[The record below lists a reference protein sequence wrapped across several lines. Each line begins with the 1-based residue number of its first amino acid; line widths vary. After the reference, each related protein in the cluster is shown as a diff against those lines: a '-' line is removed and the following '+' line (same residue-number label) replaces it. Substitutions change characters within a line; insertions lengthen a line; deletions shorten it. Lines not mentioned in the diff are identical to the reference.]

1 MCFSLCPL
9 LYSQANGSFSGTVTD
24 KTGSVVT
31 GTTVTV
37 TSQATGLRRQVK
49 IDASGHY
56 LVPLLPVS
64 MYTIRVQSQGFQ
76 TAEQKDVRLQ
86 LDERREVD
94 FTLNPASVSSTI
106 EVNATEVAVETANP
120 TLGQVIIAEE
130 VADLPLN
137 GRDFVQLATLTPG
150 TTAQTSPNSF
160 FTQAASS
167 EVAARGTFSLSVGGS
182 REQSTSWLIDNNDN
196 SELTSGGIAILP
208 TIDSIQEFKVLTYNY
223 SAEYGTGLVPL
234 CW

>member
-1 MCFSLCPL
+1 
-9 LYSQANGSFSGTVTD
+9 
-24 KTGSVVT
+24 VT